1 MHVIS
6 QIGQD
11 DSGVCP
17 RQWYTL
23 QCRQLEQ
30 EVSESTMNTQWT
42 AVELQAE
49 LEQLGASPRD
59 NGTLAMIVCRPAE
72 GERLVLERAN
82 LDPREGLIGD
92 NWRTRGSKRT
102 EDGSAHPDMQIAM
115 MNSRVIQAVAKDRD
129 RWPLA
134 GDQLFIDL
142 DVSVENLQPGQ
153 RIAIGTAVLEITDV
167 PHTGCDK
174 FTARFGHDAIRF
186 VNSPEG
192 RQLRRRGIYARV
204 VQAGTISVGDRISK
218 IERKG

>member
-1 MHVIS
+1 
-6 QIGQD
+6 
-11 DSGVCP
+11 
-17 RQWYTL
+17 
-23 QCRQLEQ
+23 
-30 EVSESTMNTQWT
+30 MNTQWT